1 MQVVGMKSSALGDVK
16 YNGALEAFLTIL
28 RTEGIRGC
36 VCAMSATSILISYD
50 LQYRGLW
57 PNLLKVAPSIATSF
71 FTYELVRPVTHI
83 QLTTS
88 PNGWFMQVKE
98 FLIPP

>member
-1 MQVVGMKSSALGDVK
+1 MQVVGMKSGALGDVK

-28 RTEGIRGC
+28 KTEGIGGC
-36 VCAMSATSILISYD
+36 VCAISATLILISDD

-71 FTYELVRPVTHI
+71 FTYELVRTIAHVW
-83 QLTTS
+83 LTTG
-88 PNGWFMQVKE
+88 PNG
-98 FLIPP
+98 